1 MTEGCLQIVAVLV
14 SGYTVAEDW
23 LFYSPRTH
31 VDSGG
36 YEPVLV
42 CFSVAVVKYSDQKQL
57 GKKRLFSCYAF
68 RLQSIIVGGQAR
80 SSRQDCLLVHAA
92 SPLVG
97 SHPQLWKYSRNQR
110 MLLANDSALSSLT
123 GACSAPFLRQ
133 PQPSAQDWCCPQ

>member
-42 CFSVAVVKYSDQKQL
+42 CFSVAVVKYLDQKQL
-57 GKKRLFSCYAF
+57 RGRKGFFHVTLSGYSPS
-68 RLQSIIVGGQAR
+68 LWEAR
-80 SSRQDCLLVHAA
+80 
-92 SPLVG
+92 P
-97 SHPQLWKYSRNQR
+97 
-110 MLLANDSALSSLT
+110 
-123 GACSAPFLRQ
+123 GAQGRTAC
-133 PQPSAQDWCCPQ
+133 